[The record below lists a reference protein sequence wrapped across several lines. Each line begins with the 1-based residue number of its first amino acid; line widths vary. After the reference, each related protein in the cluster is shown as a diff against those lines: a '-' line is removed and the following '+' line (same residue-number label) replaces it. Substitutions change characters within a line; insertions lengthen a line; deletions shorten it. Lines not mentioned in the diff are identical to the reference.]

1 RIHGAMHTPRRP
13 IGPGPATSD
22 SGTKDPRT
30 KDSRIG
36 KIFGRAVAKNLCDA
50 VETCASGFSRP
61 PHRERLETDRNP
73 GVPGK
78 QENFSMVC
86 SMVKKGLLGA
96 ALGAG
101 TLFLVFGTSAPSYIK
116 TAFCRMRQSAKD
128 AIDPQFE
135 IERAKSE
142 IANLQPAFDQNKET
156 LARAEVAAEHLE
168 AEIGRITANL
178 DHAKPAIPALR
189 DTVKGGAFG
198 LPGHVADAAEG
209 LKAQIASRWDHYN
222 YTTAVLKEKHDVL
235 KAKRQMI
242 EAAHRKLEALRE
254 QKSNLLARLAK
265 VEAKLQTI

>member
-1 RIHGAMHTPRRP
+1 
-13 IGPGPATSD
+13 
-22 SGTKDPRT
+22 
-30 KDSRIG
+30 
-36 KIFGRAVAKNLCDA
+36 
-50 VETCASGFSRP
+50 
-61 PHRERLETDRNP
+61 
-73 GVPGK
+73 
-78 QENFSMVC
+78 MVC

-101 TLFLVFGTSAPSYIK
+101 TLFLVFGTAAPTYIK

-135 IERAKSE
+135 IERAKMD

-178 DHAKPAIPALR
+178 ESEKATILALR
-189 DTVKGGAFG
+189 DKVKAGDFR
-198 LPGHVADAAEG
+198 LTGHVADAAEG

-222 YTTAVLKEKHDVL
+222 YTTAVLKEKQDVL

-265 VEAKLQTI
+265 VEAKLQTIEASQGGNEFNFDDSALSQAKKTVSELEERLEVMARRAEIDGRYGDLDGKAASYVDPKRDVVKEVDEAFGPSSSAKPGDKSL